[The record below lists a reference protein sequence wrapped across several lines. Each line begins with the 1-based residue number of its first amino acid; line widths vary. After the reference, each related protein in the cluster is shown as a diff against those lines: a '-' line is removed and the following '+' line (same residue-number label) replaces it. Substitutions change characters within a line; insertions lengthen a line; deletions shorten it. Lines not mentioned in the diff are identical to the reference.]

1 MLSMLAYSMV
11 SYWIAIANIE
21 PAYSDS
27 YYTSVDTALLLSV
40 AAVVALALIVS
51 FGCLALAKQ
60 LDRRDGGV
68 S

>member
-1 MLSMLAYSMV
+1 MLAYSAA
-11 SYWIAIANIE
+11 SFWIVITNVE
-21 PAYSDS
+21 PAYRDT
-27 YYTSVDTALLLSV
+27 YYTSIDVAYVLSIG
-40 AAVVALALIVS
+40 AVVALALIVS